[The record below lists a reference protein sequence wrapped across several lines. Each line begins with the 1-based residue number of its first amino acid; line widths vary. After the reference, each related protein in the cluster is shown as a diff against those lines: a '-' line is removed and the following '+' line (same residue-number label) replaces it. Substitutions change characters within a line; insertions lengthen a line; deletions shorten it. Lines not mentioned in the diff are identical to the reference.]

1 MSECFIV
8 WLYRFW
14 ISSYGSD
21 FKKDEQL
28 TALLTEF
35 LKQVECEEE
44 KDIIHCSNL

>member
-1 MSECFIV
+1 MDTHVLF
-8 WLYRFW
+8 YRFW

-35 LKQVECEEE
+35 HEKVECEEE
-44 KDIIHCSNL
+44 KDIINLSNL